1 MVEKKTVGE
10 IIFDTFNILFLTLLM
25 SICVYPLLYV
35 VFASFSDGNLL
46 MGHSGILLKPLGFS
60 LDAYIKVIENPD
72 IITGYMNTFFIV
84 VVGVGLNIFMSSL
97 GAYVLSR
104 KGVYIKDI
112 LTKLIVFTMFF
123 SGGIVPLYLTVKDVG
138 MLDSRWALIIPGIIS
153 TYNMIIMRTS
163 FSAMPDSLEES
174 AKIDGAND
182 FVILFKIILPL
193 SKPVLAV
200 MVLYYGVA
208 HWNSWFSAMVYIRT
222 RSLYPLQLILREI
235 LIINAVESMTGGSA
249 SDNSATISESIKY
262 ATIMVATIPILLVYP
277 FLQKYFVKGAMV
289 GALKG

>member
-10 IIFDTFNILFLTLLM
+10 VIFDSFNVIFLTLLM
-25 SICVYPLLYV
+25 IICVYPLLYV

-46 MGHSGILLKPLGFS
+46 MGHSGVLLKPLGFS
-60 LDAYIKVIENPD
+60 LDAYQKVIENPD
-72 IITGYMNTFFIV
+72 IVTGYMNTFFVV
-84 VVGVGLNIFMSSL
+84 VVGVALNIFMSSL

-138 MLDSRWALIIPGIIS
+138 LLDSRWALIIPGIIS

-163 FSAMPDSLEES
+163 FQGIPDSLEES

-182 FVILFKIILPL
+182 FIILFRIILPL

-222 RSLYPLQLILREI
+222 RSLYPLQIILREI
-235 LIINAVESMTGGSA
+235 LITNAVESMTGGSA

-277 FLQKYFVKGAMV
+277 FLQKFFVKGVMV

>member
-1 MVEKKTVGE
+1 MVEKKTKGE
-10 IIFDTFNILFLTLLM
+10 IIFDSLNAIFLTFLM
-25 SICVYPLLYV
+25 IVCVYPILYV
-35 VFASFSDGNLL
+35 FFASFSDGNML
-46 MGHSGILLKPLGFS
+46 MAHSGILYKPLGFTFA
-60 LDAYIKVIENPD
+60 AYDKVIENPD
-72 IITGYMNTFFIV
+72 IVTGYMNTIFIV
-84 VVGVGLNIFMSSL
+84 VVGVFLNVIMTSL

-104 KGVYIKDI
+104 KDVYLKSV

-123 SGGIVPLYLTVKDVG
+123 SGGIVPLYLTVKDIG
-138 MLDSRWALIIPGIIS
+138 LLDKIWALIIPGLIS
-153 TYNMIIMRTS
+153 TYNMVIMRTS
-163 FSAMPDSLEES
+163 FSAIPDSLEES

-182 FVILFKIILPL
+182 FTILFKIILPL
-193 SKPVLAV
+193 SKPVIAV

-222 RSLYPLQLILREI
+222 RTLYPLQIILREI
-235 LIINAVESMTGGSA
+235 LITNAVESMTGGSV

-277 FLQKYFVKGAMV
+277 FLQKYFVKGVMI